1 MASEVLRVSAAAGVA
16 TVMIDH
22 PPSNLVDAAFIGALW
37 GLLDEAERD
46 ASLRVLVFT
55 SADPD
60 FFLMHGDVAAILS
73 MPAGDGAPATEPNV
87 AAALFERL
95 AASRLVSI
103 GVLDG
108 AARGGGAEFLA
119 ALDLRYGS
127 PRAVLG
133 QPEVAMG
140 ILPGAGGTSRLPRLL
155 GRGRA
160 LEVILTGRDVA
171 ADEALALGWL
181 DAVLPREEVGAHA
194 ARVARRIAAMPAASI
209 AAVKHVVG
217 VSLGSLREALV
228 AETDAFGRLVAAGA
242 HRAPMR
248 RFLAAGGQTRAGETE
263 RMAEI
268 LDATLAGREAGGED
282 PFAAHFEAFL
292 ASLREDA
299 ALSPAGEE
307 ATAAEISRLLRNRHE
322 IASWHAEHPETL
334 REPLEAPIFLMG
346 LPRSGTTFLHH
357 LFDHD
362 PRFRL
367 LRAWETLRP
376 CPPPAVAPES
386 VGPRLAEARRFLGG
400 WKRDVVNFDAIHL
413 MDPEGPD
420 ECSLLLNLA
429 FAQAGFLN
437 YLDVPG
443 YFRWLL
449 EHGDFLA
456 TYRFHAN
463 VLRLLQHGAAP
474 RRWVLKYPNHL
485 LAMREIG
492 AVHPGARFV
501 VTHRDPV
508 QALASL
514 CELTFQYRAPRHA
527 RNDKRRIG
535 AQIFDF
541 VAAHVDRLLAYAERP
556 DAGRAPIDV
565 DYGRLVADP
574 VASVAALY
582 AALDLEMPGPVRD
595 TLAAW
600 VARNPKGARGEH
612 RYRLEEFG
620 LDAARANERF
630 AAYRERYAIPREG
643 AR

>member
-1 MASEVLRVSAAAGVA
+1 MTSKVLRVTAAAGVA
-16 TVMIDH
+16 TVVIDH

-37 GLLDEAERD
+37 GLLDAAERD
-46 ASLRVLVFT
+46 ESLRVLVFT

-60 FFLMHGDVAAILS
+60 FFLMHGDVEAILS
-73 MPAGDGAPATEPNV
+73 MPAGAAAPATEPNV

-108 AARGGGAEFLA
+108 AARGGGAEFVS

-127 PRAVLG
+127 PRALLG
-133 QPEVAMG
+133 QPEVPMG

-155 GRGRA
+155 GRSKA
-160 LEVILTGRDVA
+160 IELILTGRDVA

-181 DAVLPREEVGAHA
+181 DAVVPREEVAAHA
-194 ARVARRIAAMPAASI
+194 ARVARRIAAMPPASI
-209 AAVKHVVG
+209 AAVKRVVD
-217 VSLGSLREALV
+217 VSLGGLRDALV
-228 AETDAFGRLVAAGA
+228 AETDAFARLVAAGA

-248 RFLAAGGQTRAGETE
+248 RFLAAGGQTRAGETVQ
-263 RMAEI
+263 MAEI
-268 LDATLAGREAGGED
+268 VDAMLAGRERSGED

-299 ALSPAGEE
+299 ALTPQGQE
-307 ATAAEISRLLRNRHE
+307 ATHAEIARLLRNRLE
-322 IASWHAEHPETL
+322 IAQCLAEHPEIL
-334 REPLEAPIFLMG
+334 HEPIEAPVFLMG

-362 PRFRL
+362 ARFRL

-376 CPPPAVAPES
+376 CPPPAVDPAS
-386 VGPRLAEARRFLGG
+386 VAERVAQARHFLGG
-400 WKRDVVNFDAIHL
+400 WKADVVNFDAIHL

-449 EHGDFLA
+449 AHGDFLA
-456 TYRFHAN
+456 TYRFHKS
-463 VLRLLQHGAAP
+463 VLQLLQWGAAP

-492 AVHPGARFV
+492 AVHPRARFV

-514 CELTFQYRAPRHA
+514 CDLTFQYRAPRHA
-527 RNDKRRIG
+527 RNDKQQIG
-535 AQIFDF
+535 RQLQEF
-541 VAAHVDRLLAYAERP
+541 VRAHIERLMAYAERP
-556 DAGRAPIDV
+556 DAGRPVIDV
-565 DYGRLVADP
+565 DYYRLVEDP
-574 VASVAALY
+574 LASVAGIY
-582 AALDLEMPGPVRD
+582 AALDLEMPRTVRD
-595 TLAAW
+595 TLSEW
-600 VARNPKGARGEH
+600 VRRNPKGQRGEH

-620 LDAARANERF
+620 LDAGSVNESF
-630 AAYRERYAIPREG
+630 AAYRKRYAIPLES
-643 AR
+643 AL